1 MNCVGVVSLTFDPQL
16 NKLSKKKELRHGLSA
31 VVQLGDTLW
40 VANDESITLERL
52 SRQAVE
58 SAGDC
63 RYAAHKQ
70 FALHDY
76 LILPAP
82 PSPDG
87 KEVEEADI
95 EGLAYADGYLW
106 LVSSHSRKRK
116 AVKPKSSAE
125 QNFSRLAA
133 VSSDGNRFLLAR
145 IPVIEKDGAYTLV
158 QAVEEKGEKRTAAQL
173 PCTTTTSALTEAL
186 STDAHLK
193 DFLPLP
199 GKDNGFDI
207 EGLAVVGER
216 VFVGLR
222 GPVLR
227 GWALIL
233 ELAVMVNPANPAEL
247 QLQPINPDNPHNPT
261 QPTYRKHFL
270 DLDGLGV
277 RDLCVDGAD
286 LLILAGP
293 TLVLDGAVSV
303 FRWPGGTQVEQEQL
317 VPRTALVKVV
327 DLPHNNGE
335 DYAEGIAL
343 FRPSTNDA
351 DSLLVVYDS
360 VSKERQ
366 IGESTVTVDRV
377 ITLNAK

>member
-52 SRQAVE
+52 SRQEVE

-116 AVKPKSSAE
+116 AVKPKSSTE

-158 QAVEEKGEKRTAAQL
+158 QAVEENGEKRTAAQL

-222 GPVLR
+222 GPV
-227 GWALIL
+227 
-233 ELAVMVNPANPAEL
+233 
-247 QLQPINPDNPHNPT
+247 
-261 QPTYRKHFL
+261 
-270 DLDGLGV
+270 
-277 RDLCVDGAD
+277 
-286 LLILAGP
+286 
-293 TLVLDGAVSV
+293 
-303 FRWPGGTQVEQEQL
+303 
-317 VPRTALVKVV
+317 
-327 DLPHNNGE
+327 
-335 DYAEGIAL
+335 
-343 FRPSTNDA
+343 
-351 DSLLVVYDS
+351 
-360 VSKERQ
+360 
-366 IGESTVTVDRV
+366 
-377 ITLNAK
+377 